1 MKKIFLIVF
10 ITFLLVGCSVT
21 NPYSDTY
28 VNTSSPNISVN
39 DIKPLTEND
48 IKLINSKNVKDD
60 LINAFENGYEMIGYS
75 SFNTTDVSEKYIKSQ
90 ALNVNATMVI
100 YSKQFT
106 SQDSELEPVFFD
118 DFCSRRYYNSMD
130 CGGPDWQYVQKSK
143 YDYLATFWIKANLTG
158 LGILVQDISI
168 EKRKELETNYGAEV
182 KAVRKDSE
190 AYKEIALG
198 DVITK
203 INGSDIKDKD
213 EYTKEVEKNKGK
225 KVKLELLR
233 KGKVIIKELVVK

>member
-1 MKKIFLIVF
+1 M
-10 ITFLLVGCSVT
+10 
-21 NPYSDTY
+21 
-28 VNTSSPNISVN
+28 
-39 DIKPLTEND
+39 E
-48 IKLINSKNVKDD
+48 
-60 LINAFENGYEMIGYS
+60 
-75 SFNTTDVSEKYIKSQ
+75 
-90 ALNVNATMVI
+90 
-100 YSKQFT
+100 
-106 SQDSELEPVFFD
+106 
-118 DFCSRRYYNSMD
+118 
-130 CGGPDWQYVQKSK
+130 
-143 YDYLATFWIKANLTG
+143 
-158 LGILVQDISI
+158 

-213 EYTKEVEKNKGK
+213 DYAKEVEKNKGK